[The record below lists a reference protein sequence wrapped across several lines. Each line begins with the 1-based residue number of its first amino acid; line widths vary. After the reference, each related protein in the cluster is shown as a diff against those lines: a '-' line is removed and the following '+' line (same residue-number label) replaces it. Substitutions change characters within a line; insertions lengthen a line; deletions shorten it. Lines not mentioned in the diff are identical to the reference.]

1 MPDSTSGS
9 VGVARGGVSNSNDE
23 GLQGQERC
31 GKHDTEITAGQEG
44 THGSTGEFCPC
55 KHGNDQDDQANEEWD
70 TDWILLRDKKWYPIK
85 PLLEPLADG
94 VTNRVP
100 VLKAIGNAIQAETAK
115 IFITSYMGS
124 VTDRK
129 REAHGE

>member
-1 MPDSTSGS
+1 
-9 VGVARGGVSNSNDE
+9 
-23 GLQGQERC
+23 
-31 GKHDTEITAGQEG
+31 
-44 THGSTGEFCPC
+44 
-55 KHGNDQDDQANEEWD
+55 
-70 TDWILLRDKKWYPIK
+70 
-85 PLLEPLADG
+85 LADG